1 MMEFK
6 SLEQFW
12 KRTVKPA
19 EALTENTGWN
29 LEMETLY
36 ALGIGMEETLRY
48 LYNKQPPFEEFTAWL
63 TINRKDL
70 KLPDTSSMPEVLL
83 KEDLDFWDENGY
95 VVIKN
100 AIPREDA
107 VVTQKAIWEF
117 LGMDET
123 NPQTWYKTHEEQK
136 GLMLTFTQ
144 HPCLSK
150 NRQSLRIKKAYEQ
163 LYNSLDIYQ
172 RIDKVS
178 FNPPV
183 TSNYSF
189 KGDKLHWDVSLKQ
202 PIQYGLQG
210 LLYLTDCGV
219 NDGAFNCVPGFHKK
233 IEEWVTQLPPG
244 TNPRGLTQTLTPVAV
259 PGNAGDFVVWHQA
272 LPHCATPN
280 QGTYPRMVQYLT
292 YLPKGYKD
300 KKEWI

>member
-12 KRTVKPA
+12 KRTVRPDK
-19 EALTENTGWN
+19 ALTENTSWN
-29 LEMETLY
+29 QEMETLY

-48 LYNKQPPFEEFTAWL
+48 LYNNQPPFEEFTAWL

-150 NRQSLRIKKAYEQ
+150 NRESLRIKKAYEQ

-233 IEEWVTQLPPG
+233 IEEWVNQLPPG
-244 TNPRGLTQTLTPVAV
+244 TNPRGITQALTPVAV

-300 KKEWI
+300 ETEWV